1 MKKLFHSL
9 LLMAARMSVRRSTN
23 TQTVIDARI
32 TEGLDR
38 WIAEKGF
45 CRPDSGLDSVAEIIN
60 VNREALSYYCRTVLN
75 VKFLSWRKQLRIN
88 EACRIMRENPEIS
101 FSDVSLLVGIPDRT
115 NFRRQFF
122 EVTGLTPADFLGS
135 LSCK

>member
-9 LLMAARMSVRRSTN
+9 LLIAARMSVRSSKN

-45 CRPDSGLDSVAEIIN
+45 CRPDSGLESVAETIN
-60 VNREALSYYCRTVLN
+60 VNREALSYYCRTVLH

-88 EACRIMRENPEIS
+88 EACRIMKEKPGTSIS
-101 FSDVSLLVGIPDRT
+101 DLAQLVGIADRS

-122 EVTGLTPADFLGS
+122 EITGFTPSEFLES
-135 LSCK
+135 CSCK